1 MRFRWTKK
9 ELEEASDD
17 KILRS
22 LVVERQSTC
31 TNIYSP
37 LYKRLQSIYN
47 KLDKKIQED
56 VIKEVKEV
64 KNKR

>member
-1 MRFRWTKK
+1 MRFRWTIK
-9 ELEEASDD
+9 ELDEASDD
-17 KILRS
+17 KILKS

-47 KLDKKIQED
+47 KLDKKMRED
-56 VIKEVKEV
+56 EI